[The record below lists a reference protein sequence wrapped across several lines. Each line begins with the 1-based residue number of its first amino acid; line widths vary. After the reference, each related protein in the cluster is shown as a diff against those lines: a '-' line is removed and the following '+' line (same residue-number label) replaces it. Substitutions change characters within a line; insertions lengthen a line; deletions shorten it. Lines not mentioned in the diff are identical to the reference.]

1 VTLAPKG
8 LLIEEQRTNLL
19 TYSEQ
24 FNDAV
29 WLKTAATVTANTVA
43 SPDGTVTA
51 DKIVEDTSTGAHSVS
66 RSGITVASGA
76 AHTFTVYAKAAERN
90 WIAIQF
96 TGGVSAAHG
105 AYFDVANGTVGTIIN
120 SPTATS
126 ITPVGN
132 GWYRCSVS
140 VLTTGTSL
148 NIFTYLAS
156 ANGTVSYTGNGTSGV
171 QVWGAQLE
179 AGAFATSYIPTVAS
193 QVTRAADIASMIG
206 NNFARWYTQG
216 AGTVFADTL
225 GGVTFA
231 RMFTISDASI
241 SNQIFSEFGTAS
253 AQSVYTAGTFVV
265 QQGTISAGANKVA
278 NGYATNN
285 FGVSING
292 GTALSDTSG
301 NLAASYTKLDIGQS
315 WNGTV
320 QLNGTIKRIAYYPRR
335 LANTE
340 LQGITS

>member
-1 VTLAPKG
+1 
-8 LLIEEQRTNLL
+8 LLIEEQRTNLCL
-19 TYSEQ
+19 YSQ
-24 FNDAV
+24 A
-29 WLKTAATVTANTVA
+29 AATGAWSQSVSALTNNVA
-43 SPDGTVTA
+43 VSPDGAVNAFKEAGKATTGYHGAGQGIVVAASTTYTA
-51 DKIVEDTSTGAHSVS
+51 SM
-66 RSGITVASGA
+66 
-76 AHTFTVYAKAAERN
+76 YAKAAEYSKVFLCN
-90 WIAIQF
+90 AATSNF
-96 TGGVSAAHG
+96 AVFFDLATGTVSSTTGGGYLTS
-105 AYFDVANGTVGTIIN
+105 
-120 SPTATS
+120 S
-126 ITPVGN
+126 ITSVGN
-132 GWYRCSVS
+132 GWYRC
-140 VLTTGTSL
+140 TATFTSP
-148 NIFTYLAS
+148 AS
-156 ANGTVSYTGNGTSGV
+156 ASFSFTLGGYPTGATLDVYGAQYTGNGTSGTLFY
-171 QVWGAQLE
+171 GAQLE

-193 QVTRAADIASMIG
+193 QVTRAADSASMIG